1 MVNRAKAVNSER
13 VVLVGPDIAS
23 DDGGTMSAV
32 FAAAAVAA
40 VIAGNTD
47 PVRAYQRRGADAFRR
62 GGQETE

>member
-40 VIAGNTD
+40 VIA
-47 PVRAYQRRGADAFRR
+47 
-62 GGQETE
+62 ETPTRPCLSTARS

>member
-47 PVRAYQRRGADAFRR
+47 PSVPINGAELPLFGAA
-62 GGQETE
+62 G